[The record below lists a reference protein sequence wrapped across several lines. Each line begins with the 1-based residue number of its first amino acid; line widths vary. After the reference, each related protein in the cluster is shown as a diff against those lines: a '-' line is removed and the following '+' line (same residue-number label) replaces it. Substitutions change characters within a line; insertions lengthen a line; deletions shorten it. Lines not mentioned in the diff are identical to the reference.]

1 MGFELYQSQ
10 PILIGKKAVMH
21 FPEFALFGG
30 AIHCLGRFEC
40 IRMYGF
46 QRIVQE
52 NVLDLSGLDVLFGNL
67 RERPTDV
74 SSAKRSL
81 VIGELHQGQFGI
93 LIALK
98 RTSAK
103 I

>member
-1 MGFELYQSQ
+1 
-10 PILIGKKAVMH
+10 MH
-21 FPEFALFGG
+21 FQEFALFGG
-30 AIHCLGRFEC
+30 AIHCLGCFES
-40 IRMYGF
+40 ILMYGL
-46 QRIVQE
+46 QRKVQV
-52 NVLDLSGLDVLFGNL
+52 NVLDLSSLDVLFRNL

-98 RTSAK
+98 RISAK

>member
-1 MGFELYQSQ
+1 
-10 PILIGKKAVMH
+10 MH

-30 AIHCLGRFEC
+30 AIRCLGRFEC
-40 IRMYGF
+40 ILMDGL
-46 QRIVQE
+46 QRIVQV
-52 NVLDLSGLDVLFGNL
+52 NVLDLSSLDVLFRDLG
-67 RERPTDV
+67 ERPTDV

-81 VIGELHQGQFGI
+81 VIGELHQGQLGS